1 MGKVDESVIGFK
13 VYEDN
18 KDYLGVSEVAL
29 PEISF
34 ITEEISGAGLGGKYE
49 AVLLGM
55 VEAMTATFNFRTV
68 TNNAV
73 SLTEPRQHDIDLRVA
88 QQQDDTTKGTVEVV
102 KVRHCLRMIP
112 KKLKPGKVASSA
124 TAEVSGEYAVRYYA
138 TYINGVKKLEID
150 PLNYICFVNGKD
162 YLKEVRAALGM

>member
-1 MGKVDESVIGFK
+1 MGKVDEAVIGFK

-18 KDYLGVSEVAL
+18 RDYLGTSEVAL

-34 ITEEISGAGLGGKYE
+34 ITEEISGAGIGGKME

-68 TNNAV
+68 TTNAI
-73 SLTEPRQHDIDLRVA
+73 SLTEPRLHDIDLRVA
-88 QQQDDTTKGTVEVV
+88 QQEEDTTKGTMEVV

-112 KKLKPGKVASSA
+112 KKLNPGKVASSA
-124 TAEVSGEYAVRYYA
+124 TAEVSCEYSVRYYA
-138 TYINGVKKLEID
+138 TSIDGVKRLEID
-150 PLNYICFVNGKD
+150 PLNYICYVNGKD
-162 YLKEVRAALGM
+162 YLKEVREALGM